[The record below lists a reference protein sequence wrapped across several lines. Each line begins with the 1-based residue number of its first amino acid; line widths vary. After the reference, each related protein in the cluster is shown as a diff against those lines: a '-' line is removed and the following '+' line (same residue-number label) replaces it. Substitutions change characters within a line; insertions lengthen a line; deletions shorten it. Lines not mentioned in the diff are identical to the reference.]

1 MSASDDYG
9 KAAHPRSAHRY
20 PATHY
25 PHHVFGT
32 VGNTDDPSPDAHTPA
47 ERAR

>member
-1 MSASDDYG
+1 MSASDSYG

-32 VGNTDDPSPDAHTPA
+32 VNTADPSPDAHTPA